1 MSYAVDTFQNAPP
14 DRRWTGVVTKHPDEG
29 GPGTE
34 VHRRIGYPS
43 EAAAAE
49 GCDAAIAKHAGWPK
63 DQRSATCTPTHAP
76 RQSPELGLLTP
87 KRWRS
92 CTAPQP

>member
-1 MSYAVDTFQNAPP
+1 MSYAVDTFQNTPP

-49 GCDAAIAKHAGWPK
+49 GCDAAIAKHA
-63 DQRSATCTPTHAP
+63 RSVPVPA
-76 RQSPELGLLTP
+76 QELVS
-87 KRWRS
+87 RS
-92 CTAPQP
+92 IE